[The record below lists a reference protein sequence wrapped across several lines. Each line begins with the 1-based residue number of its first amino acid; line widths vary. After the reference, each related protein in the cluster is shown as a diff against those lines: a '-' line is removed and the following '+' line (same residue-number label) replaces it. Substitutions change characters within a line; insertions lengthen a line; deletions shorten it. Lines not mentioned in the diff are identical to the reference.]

1 MAKVILPKRSAISIL
16 DEKSVYFFYENI
28 LLVCE
33 SGRSSYGDE
42 KILTDAA
49 TKVNASTP
57 FGFVYK
63 NYEVKM
69 QNPQDNVFYFSANA
83 IKQTSTRQ
91 YTQIVKKWY
100 KHMRNAFA
108 HNYIRLDNGAYVF
121 EDYYEDKGSL
131 RKRVLYARIVNL
143 DDFKR
148 LIAEVKANL
157 K

>member
-1 MAKVILPKRSAISIL
+1 MAKVIRPKRSATCIF
-16 DEKSVYFFYENI
+16 DEKDVYSFYENI

-33 SGRSSYGDE
+33 SDRVAYGDE
-42 KILTDAA
+42 KILTAA
-49 TKVNASTP
+49 AKKINASTP

-69 QNPQDNVFYFSANA
+69 QNPVDNVFYFSANA
-83 IKQTSTRQ
+83 AKQSSTRH
-91 YTQIVKKWY
+91 TMIVKKWY
-100 KHMRNAFA
+100 KHLRNAFA

-121 EDYYEDKGSL
+121 EDFYEDTGSPL
-131 RKRVLYARIVNL
+131 QQVLYAKIVNL

-148 LIAEVKANL
+148 LITEVKANL